1 MSKLVMPQQFHST
14 GAATPVGIP
23 SVDTRVVGTAAVLF
37 ATGMVYL
44 TRTVHIQQ
52 AMLFLV
58 GGVIG
63 LLLYHASFGVTS
75 SWRVFIA
82 DRRGTGL
89 RAQMLM
95 LAAACLLF
103 FPVLAS
109 GTPIFT
115 DSVRGNVDPLGL
127 SVAAGAFLFGVGM
140 QLGGG

>member
-1 MSKLVMPQQFHST
+1 MPLQFCST
-14 GAATPVGIP
+14 GAATPVGLP

-63 LLLYHASFGVTS
+63 LLLYHASFGFTS

-82 DRRGTGL
+82 DRRGAGL

-127 SVAAGAFLFGVGM
+127 SVAAGAFLFGIGM

>member
-1 MSKLVMPQQFHST
+1 MSQQFHST

-63 LLLYHASFGVTS
+63 LLLYHASFGFTS

>member
-1 MSKLVMPQQFHST
+1 MPQQFYST

-44 TRTVHIQQ
+44 TRTVHTQQ

-63 LLLYHASFGVTS
+63 LLLYHASFGFTS

-109 GTPIFT
+109 GTPIFP
-115 DSVRGNVDPLGL
+115 DSIRGNVDPLGL
-127 SVAAGAFLFGVGM
+127 AVAAGAFLFGVGM

>member
-1 MSKLVMPQQFHST
+1 MPQQFYST

-63 LLLYHASFGVTS
+63 LLLYHASFGFTS

-82 DRRGTGL
+82 DRRGSGL

>member
-1 MSKLVMPQQFHST
+1 MPQQFYST

-58 GGVIG
+58 GGVLG
-63 LLLYHASFGVTS
+63 LLLYHASFGFTS

>member
-1 MSKLVMPQQFHST
+1 MSQQFHST

-63 LLLYHASFGVTS
+63 LLLYHASFGFTS

-82 DRRGTGL
+82 DRRGAGL

-127 SVAAGAFLFGVGM
+127 SVAAGAFLCGIGM

>member
-1 MSKLVMPQQFHST
+1 MPQQFYST
-14 GAATPVGIP
+14 GAATPVGLP

-63 LLLYHASFGVTS
+63 LLLYHASFGFTS

-82 DRRGTGL
+82 DRRGAGL

-127 SVAAGAFLFGVGM
+127 SVAAGAFLFGIGM

>member
-1 MSKLVMPQQFHST
+1 MPQQFYST

-63 LLLYHASFGVTS
+63 LLLYHASFGFTS

>member
-1 MSKLVMPQQFHST
+1 MPQQFYST

-63 LLLYHASFGVTS
+63 LLLYHASFGFTS

-127 SVAAGAFLFGVGM
+127 SVAAGAFLFGIGM

>member
-1 MSKLVMPQQFHST
+1 MPQQFHST

-44 TRTVHIQQ
+44 TRTVHTQQ

-63 LLLYHASFGVTS
+63 LLLYHASFGFTS

>member
-1 MSKLVMPQQFHST
+1 
-14 GAATPVGIP
+14 
-23 SVDTRVVGTAAVLF
+23 
-37 ATGMVYL
+37 
-44 TRTVHIQQ
+44 
-52 AMLFLV
+52 
-58 GGVIG
+58 
-63 LLLYHASFGVTS
+63 
-75 SWRVFIA
+75 
-82 DRRGTGL
+82 
-89 RAQMLM
+89 MLM

>member
-1 MSKLVMPQQFHST
+1 MPQQFYST

-63 LLLYHASFGVTS
+63 LLLYHASFGFTS

-82 DRRGTGL
+82 DRRGAGL

>member
-1 MSKLVMPQQFHST
+1 MPQQFYST

-63 LLLYHASFGVTS
+63 LLLYHASFGFTS
-75 SWRVFIA
+75 AWRVFIA

-103 FPVLAS
+103 FPGLAS

-127 SVAAGAFLFGVGM
+127 SVAAGAFLFGIGM
-140 QLGGG
+140 QLGSG

>member
-1 MSKLVMPQQFHST
+1 MPQQFHST

-63 LLLYHASFGVTS
+63 LLLYHASFGFTS

-115 DSVRGNVDPLGL
+115 DSIRGNVDPLGL
-127 SVAAGAFLFGVGM
+127 SVAAGAFLFGVVM

>member
-1 MSKLVMPQQFHST
+1 MPQQFCST
-14 GAATPVGIP
+14 GAATPVGLP

-63 LLLYHASFGVTS
+63 LLLYHASFGFTS
-75 SWRVFIA
+75 AWRVFIA

-127 SVAAGAFLFGVGM
+127 SVAAGAFLFGIGM
-140 QLGGG
+140 QLGSG

>member
-1 MSKLVMPQQFHST
+1 MPQQFHST

-63 LLLYHASFGVTS
+63 LLLYHASFGFTS

>member
-1 MSKLVMPQQFHST
+1 MPQQFYST
-14 GAATPVGIP
+14 GAATPVGLP

-63 LLLYHASFGVTS
+63 LLLYHASFGFTS

-127 SVAAGAFLFGVGM
+127 SVAAGAFLFGIGM

>member
-1 MSKLVMPQQFHST
+1 MPQQFHSP

-44 TRTVHIQQ
+44 TRTVHTQQ

-63 LLLYHASFGVTS
+63 LLLYHASFGFTS

>member
-1 MSKLVMPQQFHST
+1 MPQQFHSP

-58 GGVIG
+58 GGVLG
-63 LLLYHASFGVTS
+63 LLLYHASFGFTS

>member
-1 MSKLVMPQQFHST
+1 MPQQFYST
-14 GAATPVGIP
+14 GAATPVGLP

-63 LLLYHASFGVTS
+63 LLLYHASFGFTS

-82 DRRGTGL
+82 DRRGSGL

>member
-1 MSKLVMPQQFHST
+1 MPQQFHST

-37 ATGMVYL
+37 ATGIVYL

-58 GGVIG
+58 GGVLG
-63 LLLYHASFGVTS
+63 LLLYHASFGFTS

>member
-1 MSKLVMPQQFHST
+1 MPQQFYST

-63 LLLYHASFGVTS
+63 LLLYHASFGFTS

-115 DSVRGNVDPLGL
+115 DSIRGNVDPLGL

>member
-1 MSKLVMPQQFHST
+1 MPQQFCST
-14 GAATPVGIP
+14 GAATPVGLP

-63 LLLYHASFGVTS
+63 LLLYHASFGFTS

-127 SVAAGAFLFGVGM
+127 SVAAGAFLFGIGM

>member
-1 MSKLVMPQQFHST
+1 MSQQFHST
-14 GAATPVGIP
+14 GAVAPVGIP

-37 ATGMVYL
+37 APGMVYL

-58 GGVIG
+58 GVVIG
-63 LLLYHASFGVTS
+63 LLLYHASFGFTS
-75 SWRVFIA
+75 AWRVFIA

-127 SVAAGAFLFGVGM
+127 SVAAGAFLFGIGM
-140 QLGGG
+140 QLGSG

>member
-1 MSKLVMPQQFHST
+1 MPQQFHST

-63 LLLYHASFGVTS
+63 LLLYHASFGFTS

-115 DSVRGNVDPLGL
+115 DSIRGNVDPLGL

>member
-1 MSKLVMPQQFHST
+1 MPQQFYST
-14 GAATPVGIP
+14 GAATPVGLP

-63 LLLYHASFGVTS
+63 LLLYHASFGFTS

>member
-1 MSKLVMPQQFHST
+1 MPQQFHSP

-23 SVDTRVVGTAAVLF
+23 SVDTRIVGTAAVLF

-44 TRTVHIQQ
+44 TRTVHTQQ

-63 LLLYHASFGVTS
+63 LLLYHASFGFTS

>member
-1 MSKLVMPQQFHST
+1 MPQQFHSP
-14 GAATPVGIP
+14 GAATPVGVP
-23 SVDTRVVGTAAVLF
+23 SVDTRIVGTAAVLF

-44 TRTVHIQQ
+44 TRTVHTQQ

-63 LLLYHASFGVTS
+63 LLLYHASFGFTS

>member
-1 MSKLVMPQQFHST
+1 MPQQFYST

-23 SVDTRVVGTAAVLF
+23 SVDTRVIGTAAVLF

-63 LLLYHASFGVTS
+63 LLLYHASFGFTS

-127 SVAAGAFLFGVGM
+127 SVAAGAFLFGIGM

>member
-1 MSKLVMPQQFHST
+1 MPQQFYST

-44 TRTVHIQQ
+44 TRTVHTQQ

-63 LLLYHASFGVTS
+63 LLLYHASFGFTS

>member
-1 MSKLVMPQQFHST
+1 MPQQFYST

-44 TRTVHIQQ
+44 TRTVHTQQ

-58 GGVIG
+58 GGVLG
-63 LLLYHASFGVTS
+63 LLLYHASFGFTS

>member
-44 TRTVHIQQ
+44 TRTVHTQQ

-63 LLLYHASFGVTS
+63 LLLYHASFGFTS

-109 GTPIFT
+109 GKPIFT
-115 DSVRGNVDPLGL
+115 DSVRGNADPLGL

>member
-1 MSKLVMPQQFHST
+1 MPQQFYST
-14 GAATPVGIP
+14 GAATPVGLP

-63 LLLYHASFGVTS
+63 LLLYHASFGFTS

-82 DRRGTGL
+82 DRRGAGL

>member
-1 MSKLVMPQQFHST
+1 MPQQFYST

-63 LLLYHASFGVTS
+63 LLLYHASFGFTS

-127 SVAAGAFLFGVGM
+127 SVAAGAFLFGIGM
-140 QLGGG
+140 QLGSG

>member
-1 MSKLVMPQQFHST
+1 MSQQFHST

-23 SVDTRVVGTAAVLF
+23 NVDTRVVGTAAVLF

-63 LLLYHASFGVTS
+63 LLLYHASFGFTS

>member
-1 MSKLVMPQQFHST
+1 MSQQFHST

-63 LLLYHASFGVTS
+63 LLLYHASFGFTS

-127 SVAAGAFLFGVGM
+127 SVAAGAFLFGIGM